1 MVKTNMIMDEWINTS
16 FLNDSCIEN
25 IDVYLGLVKQKKY
38 SVDRAR
44 KFKGYSIDHVSW
56 SISEMNK
63 LVLLVAVHANHEEIC
78 QRREISRYMKGSD
91 TRQMLH
97 PICFNVTNT
106 TSVSM
111 QSEAS

>member
-1 MVKTNMIMDEWINTS
+1 
-16 FLNDSCIEN
+16 
-25 IDVYLGLVKQKKY
+25 
-38 SVDRAR
+38 
-44 KFKGYSIDHVSW
+44 
-56 SISEMNK
+56 MNK